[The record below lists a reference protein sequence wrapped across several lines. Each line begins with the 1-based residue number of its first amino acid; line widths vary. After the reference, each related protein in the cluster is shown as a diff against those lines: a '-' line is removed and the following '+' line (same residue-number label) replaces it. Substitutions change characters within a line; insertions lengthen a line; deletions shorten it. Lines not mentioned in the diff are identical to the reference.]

1 MSDLIPTSSAAPA
14 RQPAAVRRPKQVV
27 TTSFSESFAGPLPP
41 PSLLSGY
48 EDACAGA
55 ADRIIRVAEQEA
67 EHRRALET
75 AIVKSGIAEIEK
87 QFNESKRGQICAV
100 VITLVAIAAGTY
112 LAMNGHELSGLAE
125 LVESLPRLSSAE
137 AGKGSIIL
145 HQRPNHLSSHFRSSG
160 VAPVPSIAEATL

>member
-1 MSDLIPTSSAAPA
+1 MSEKMSDLIPTSSAAPA

-112 LAMNGHELSGLAE
+112 LAMNGHELSGGLIG
-125 LVESLPRLSSAE
+125 VGGIGGIVTTFIIGRS
-137 AGKGSIIL
+137 GSRID
-145 HQRPNHLSSHFRSSG
+145 HPPP
-160 VAPVPSIAEATL
+160 AA